1 MKGKPAV
8 AGCPPEH
15 EALTTQITLT
25 TSGADETRRVGAAMG
40 RAAQAGDI
48 ILLQGEL
55 GAGKTTLTQG
65 ILRGLGSDD
74 YASSPTFVLISQYP
88 ARLTLYHVDL
98 YRISKPEDTFELGLD
113 EILDGDGLCV
123 VEWAERALEQFPAE
137 HLTVKLLR
145 TGDET
150 RSLVI
155 EASGSGY
162 TRYMQEFSAVGT
174 PRQAPGQASTSA
186 GN

>member
-1 MKGKPAV
+1 M
-8 AGCPPEH
+8 GC
-15 EALTTQITLT
+15 
-25 TSGADETRRVGAAMG
+25 
-40 RAAQAGDI
+40 AAQAGDV

-65 ILRGLGSDD
+65 ILRGLGGDD

-123 VEWAERALEQFPAE
+123 VEWAERALDQFPAG
-137 HLTVKLLR
+137 HLTVQLLR

-155 EASGSGY
+155 ESSGSGY
-162 TRYMQEFSAVGT
+162 TRYIQELSAVGT
-174 PRQAPGQASTSA
+174 SWQASGQASTGA
-186 GN
+186 GS